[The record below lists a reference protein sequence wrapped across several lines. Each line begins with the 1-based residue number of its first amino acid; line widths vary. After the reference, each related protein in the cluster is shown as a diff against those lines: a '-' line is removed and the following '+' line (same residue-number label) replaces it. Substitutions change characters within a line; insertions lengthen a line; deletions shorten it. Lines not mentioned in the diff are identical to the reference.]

1 MTRTRG
7 LASCLI
13 LLSLSGT
20 AIRAEGPLGA
30 WSPRD
35 LEGMTKRRWEAATN
49 RTQAELLKLNREL
62 KTWPEA
68 CEVVSGAKEYAGNA
82 EFLAQ
87 VAEQLTDSTL
97 TRLESTYRLIQWDRI
112 RSGDLVFPGR
122 GFVVYD
128 DVFTVAGRANWILRT
143 VTETSFGY
151 VKPDSTAEQLAEL
164 KRTWRSYLAG
174 EKPTPFER
182 PYRSENS
189 RNEEMFDPVALEVM
203 IRSLAP
209 NPAKDAVIQTC
220 LTKVGLKELP
230 TDPANPAAL
239 CNPDVTARIF
249 LRQVTDVQ
257 GELSAAEWAAWW
269 TEHRDRLSWNP
280 ATARFEG
287 GAAPAPAPAGTR

>member
-1 MTRTRG
+1 
-7 LASCLI
+7 
-13 LLSLSGT
+13 
-20 AIRAEGPLGA
+20 
-30 WSPRD
+30 
-35 LEGMTKRRWEAATN
+35 MTKRRWEAATN

-151 VKPDSTAEQLAEL
+151 VKPDSTAEQ
-164 KRTWRSYLAG
+164 
-174 EKPTPFER
+174 
-182 PYRSENS
+182 
-189 RNEEMFDPVALEVM
+189 
-203 IRSLAP
+203 
-209 NPAKDAVIQTC
+209 
-220 LTKVGLKELP
+220 P